1 MPFWEKG
8 LRVAFSKSKPSRQE
22 QLRPSEQDDGGT
34 LAAVV
39 CKVRSLG
46 RWRLAVQQAHLRGQL
61 SRAEKVSV
69 EERPSPHHHTHPCVT
84 LLPQADCSCHT
95 GGR

>member
-8 LRVAFSKSKPSRQE
+8 LRLAFSKSKPSWQE
-22 QLRPSEQDDGGT
+22 QLRPSEQDDRGT

-46 RWRLAVQQAHLRGQL
+46 RWRLAAQQAHLRGQL

-69 EERPSPHHHTHPCVT
+69 
-84 LLPQADCSCHT
+84 
-95 GGR
+95 